1 MKVILDFKKT
11 IIPRKYNVKDA
22 YEQENIPL
30 TQEHI
35 LVIQN
40 LHVAWLNIENGA
52 LAVYLP
58 RFDEISKILKKSKN
72 SNELKKIISEA
83 LCAFPTWFAAS
94 SCLANRYVYK
104 ENEVFDLTEHHIEL
118 LKLLIWCDMKINDGL
133 VDFFFKGY
141 PLPLPYTDGKRP
153 FGQRVNYKDDIIEL
167 LGEKVDA
174 ESLFREL
181 DKALYVYLRNA
192 VWN

>member
-1 MKVILDFKKT
+1 MKVILDFIKT

-22 YEQENIPL
+22 YEQENIAL

-72 SNELKKIISEA
+72 SNELKK
-83 LCAFPTWFAAS
+83 L
-94 SCLANRYVYK
+94 
-104 ENEVFDLTEHHIEL
+104 
-118 LKLLIWCDMKINDGL
+118 
-133 VDFFFKGY
+133 
-141 PLPLPYTDGKRP
+141 
-153 FGQRVNYKDDIIEL
+153 
-167 LGEKVDA
+167 
-174 ESLFREL
+174 
-181 DKALYVYLRNA
+181 
-192 VWN
+192 

>member
-1 MKVILDFKKT
+1 MKVILDFIKT

-35 LVIQN
+35 FVIQN

-72 SNELKKIISEA
+72 SNELKKS
-83 LCAFPTWFAAS
+83 
-94 SCLANRYVYK
+94 
-104 ENEVFDLTEHHIEL
+104 
-118 LKLLIWCDMKINDGL
+118 
-133 VDFFFKGY
+133 
-141 PLPLPYTDGKRP
+141 
-153 FGQRVNYKDDIIEL
+153 
-167 LGEKVDA
+167 
-174 ESLFREL
+174 
-181 DKALYVYLRNA
+181 
-192 VWN
+192 